1 MRYGIVTFLALL
13 VLGLAVAISAFVL
26 ALPVAGLCGLA
37 VTVVSAWL
45 ADRGIENMIEDQR
58 ASRAPT
64 PVPANKE
71 SYWL

>member
-1 MRYGIVTFLALL
+1 MKYGIVTFLAFL
-13 VLGLAVAISAFVL
+13 VLGMALAISAFVL

-37 VTVVSAWL
+37 VTVFSAWM
-45 ADRGIENMIEDQR
+45 ADRGIEDMIEDQR

-64 PVPANKE
+64 PVPADKG